1 MVKIKK
7 QKEKKK
13 KREEIKHKI
22 QSFSSLKN
30 PLLPHYEVNI

>member
-7 QKEKKK
+7 QKEKK